1 MFPINI
7 LFIYLNNNNIYR
19 VLGYNISA
27 LCHKRFYK
35 VLYSNLNVFC
45 LCFSTRLY
53 AHLKN
58 ISNFLYVI
66 FLNFIYLPKLY
77 FNNRTCIFHI
87 DDRLIFYLLVCAQIL
102 IKLPAFNTFFN
113 KVIILLL
120 ALYIKHKI
128 KQSSIIILYFISV
141 LL

>member
-7 LFIYLNNNNIYR
+7 LFIYLNNNNTYR
-19 VLGYNISA
+19 VLGYNTSV
-27 LCHKRFYK
+27 LCHKKFYK

-45 LCFSTRLY
+45 LYFSTRLY
-53 AHLKN
+53 VHLKN
-58 ISNFLYVI
+58 ISNFLCVI

-77 FNNRTCIFHI
+77 FNNRTCIFHT
-87 DDRLIFYLLVCAQIL
+87 DDRLIFYLLACAQIL
-102 IKLPAFNTFFN
+102 IKLPVFNTFFN
-113 KVIILLL
+113 KAIISLL
-120 ALYIKHKI
+120 ALHIKYKI